1 MSTEELMKL
10 RNKREDEIYN
20 KKKEILELEKNIRD
34 INNRLW
40 KECDHIWVRIP
51 DSGRDL
57 IRKRCEICGLGYLPS
72 LYK

>member
-20 KKKEILELEKNIRD
+20 KKKEILELEKNIRY

>member
-1 MSTEELMKL
+1 MSIEELIKL
-10 RNKREDEIYN
+10 RNKRNDEIYN
-20 KKKEILELEKNIRD
+20 KKKEILELEKNIKD

-57 IRKRCEICGLGYLPS
+57 IRKRCKTCGLGNLPS
-72 LYK
+72 LYT